1 MTRARKQSNSSL
13 GSIRIIGG
21 THRGR
26 KLPVLNA
33 EGLRPTTDRMKET
46 LFNWLMSDTRDAAC
60 LDCFAGSGSLGF
72 EALSR
77 GAKSMLFM
85 ELDKNAAKQLQHN
98 ASLLK
103 FGSQQA
109 AIQQGNSLSL
119 LKQLKNSF
127 DLIFIDPPFNQE
139 LVSSC
144 IEVIAENKLVHKGTL
159 IYVEREVHGK
169 SLQFPESWRL
179 IKEKSTQ
186 QVLSQ
191 LYKVGE

>member
-21 THRGR
+21 NYRGR

-46 LFNWLMSDTRDAAC
+46 LFNWLMTDTRNAVC
-60 LDCFAGSGSLGF
+60 LDCFAGAGSLGF

-85 ELDKNAAKQLQHN
+85 ELDKTAAQQLRNNAN
-98 ASLLK
+98 LLK
-103 FGSQQA
+103 LNSEQA
-109 AIQQGNSLSL
+109 IIQQGNSLSL
-119 LKQLKNSF
+119 LKQVKNSF
-127 DLIFIDPPFNQE
+127 DLIFIDPPFNRELVPSCVQE
-139 LVSSC
+139 L
-144 IEVIAENKLVHKGTL
+144 AQNKLVHNGTI
-159 IYVEREVHGK
+159 IYVEREINGK

-179 IKEKSTQ
+179 IKEKSSQ

-191 LYKVGE
+191 LYKVNE